1 MFTNKRSMR
10 SILKTLLVTI
20 AILCSSSAS
29 ANWTLNVGYQNPIV
43 STWGLNLL
51 YIGSHWGLEAGV
63 GWIDAKAN
71 IDNDGNDSTNNND
84 TGDDDSASIKVAGDI
99 DLKYFFSSGA
109 ARPFLQ
115 GGFGVGLGAKSG
127 EGAGAGTV
135 VAYAA
140 SKGAINAL
148 TRASA
153 IDLAISNVRVNA
165 ILPGSVDTPMLRT
178 SADMHRGEKSI
189 EEVLS
194 DWGAGHPLGR
204 IAKSSE
210 IGDLAVFLVSN
221 ESAFITGQSIVIDG
235 GLSIQVPVILPG
247 K

>member
-127 EGAGAGTV
+127 EGAGAGTGGGFV
-135 VAYAA
+135 GLGILLGSPAIYAYG
-140 SKGAINAL
+140 SINA
-148 TRASA
+148 S
-153 IDLAISNVRVNA
+153 
-165 ILPGSVDTPMLRT
+165 
-178 SADMHRGEKSI
+178 
-189 EEVLS
+189 
-194 DWGAGHPLGR
+194 
-204 IAKSSE
+204 SSE
-210 IGDLAVFLVSN
+210 NTFVQA
-221 ESAFITGQSIVIDG
+221 
-235 GLSIQVPVILPG
+235 GLGVDI
-247 K
+247 